1 MVRRFYENPVN
12 HFDNS
17 TFSKTASESHPSKT
31 KFPVLPVALTV
42 ALGLLS
48 VILLVTLFLIRRQR
62 QTDKYKRYSQITKTA
77 VHPPQ
82 FAVRSVQQPFAPV
95 KDSRLSG
102 RKAEKN
108 ISSEE
113 SLSPMSSEEMY
124 FDAQDSLEGRAS
136 RSVSSRE
143 PSPAPEEQ
151 DSDEGEMYPIDH
163 IGRIWFNL
171 EYDGS
176 AESLAVSLVKA
187 RNLSCGDKAVKTCDP
202 FVKLHILCPEEKHVA
217 QSKCKRKTCRP
228 NFDEMFYFNL
238 PVSELLRC
246 TLRLSVYDGYRA
258 SQQHIIGE
266 VLFPL
271 TELNRNKKIELWRDL
286 QAIEESPS
294 ELGKIHLSMS
304 YYPTLDRLTL
314 IVLRAANL
322 KKMEPHGTDS
332 YATVTFSVG
341 NKIIKTK
348 KSSIHHTTRDPLYNE
363 SFNFTVSGDDLGTG
377 TLLVSIMHS
386 RGGGKEDKLIGRVLL
401 GGMMYARG
409 TECEH
414 WTEMMTNPRSMIKY
428 WHTLTS

>member
-1 MVRRFYENPVN
+1 MLSISTCSLHQNSRFTLSGCSVYHKTWLAYLDLSDLSFEMFFIFFHVFFPLTLMLV
-12 HFDNS
+12 
-17 TFSKTASESHPSKT
+17 TLFSV
-31 KFPVLPVALTV
+31 PVLPVALTV

-62 QTDKYKRYSQITKTA
+62 RTDKYKRYSQITKTA

-82 FAVRSVQQPFAPV
+82 FAVRSVQQPFAPA

-113 SLSPMSSEEMY
+113 SLSPISSEEMY

-217 QSKCKRKTCRP
+217 QSKCKRKTYRP

-238 PVSELLRC
+238 PVSELQRC

-286 QAIEESPS
+286 QAIEE
-294 ELGKIHLSMS
+294 
-304 YYPTLDRLTL
+304 
-314 IVLRAANL
+314 V
-322 KKMEPHGTDS
+322 
-332 YATVTFSVG
+332 
-341 NKIIKTK
+341 
-348 KSSIHHTTRDPLYNE
+348 
-363 SFNFTVSGDDLGTG
+363 
-377 TLLVSIMHS
+377 
-386 RGGGKEDKLIGRVLL
+386 RVLYIANNSNL
-401 GGMMYARG
+401 SNLINA
-409 TECEH
+409 
-414 WTEMMTNPRSMIKY
+414 
-428 WHTLTS
+428 